1 MNRKVAIVAM
11 IALVAGVGG
20 AAAVMSRA
28 GTQQPPAGTSHDHD
42 HDHDHADEDHAK
54 TDHAEHGHEEPG
66 HDEHGHEEHGS
77 EDAHGHDEHDDH
89 AGHADHAEHDD
100 HAGHDDHDD
109 HAGHDDH
116 GEEPV
121 VRLSLDERN
130 KFGVKVATAGS
141 GQLTTQIRL
150 PGELV
155 LNADRVAHIVPRA
168 PGIVREVLASV
179 GDAVHAGEVMAWLE
193 SAELGEAKVDYLGK
207 WAALGSSSVDL
218 VRAQEVHHNTA
229 RLLEVLD
236 SSPSSETLRETQAG
250 GMGENRGILVSAYA
264 EFVFAEA
271 AYLRERPLFEK
282 KIASERDYQAAE
294 AEYKKADALYAATRD
309 SIEFKIR
316 RDLLEAERTQQVR
329 EIELQGARRR
339 LYVLGL
345 TAEEIAKLERLAEL
359 QMRVSALGAM
369 CDDPR
374 CKTCKQAASN
384 NTGSIASETDKHDTE
399 EKLAWY
405 PLRAPFD
412 ATVIEKH
419 LALGEKH
426 GDESGAFTIADLTSV
441 WVNIAVYQ
449 KDLPYVR
456 KGMGVIISAGVGM
469 PDAQGTI
476 AYVAPVVDQKT
487 RTALARVVLPNPD
500 GQLRPGLF
508 VNAEISIGQESASV
522 VIPKSAIQRMGEQTV
537 VFLDTSEGFKPK
549 PVSLGRSNE
558 SRVEVLA
565 GLAVGQRF
573 VTHGAFELKA
583 KIVTSGLGAHAGHGH

>member
-1 MNRKVAIVAM
+1 MNRTTTVLAVIAVVIGLGGGVA
-11 IALVAGVGG
+11 AL
-20 AAAVMSRA
+20 SRLRA
-28 GTQQPPAGTSHDHD
+28 QHTPGRVQPNNAHDHV
-42 HDHDHADEDHAK
+42 DER
-54 TDHAEHGHEEPG
+54 HGTAHPHQQEHEEAG
-66 HDEHGHEEHGS
+66 HHEEDQDEHDEHGAESVVQLSREERS
-77 EDAHGHDEHDDH
+77 
-89 AGHADHAEHDD
+89 
-100 HAGHDDHDD
+100 
-109 HAGHDDH
+109 
-116 GEEPV
+116 
-121 VRLSLDERN
+121 R
-130 KFGVKVATAGS
+130 FGVVVATAGS
-141 GQLTTQIRL
+141 GRLTTQIRL

-179 GDAVHAGEVMAWLE
+179 GDSVHAGEVMAWIE
-193 SAELGEAKVDYLGK
+193 SAELGEVKVDYLAR

-218 VRAQEVHHNTA
+218 VRAREVHHNTA

-236 SSPSSETLRETQAG
+236 SSPSLETLRQTEVG
-250 GMGENRGILVSAYA
+250 GMGENRSILVSAYA
-264 EFVFAEA
+264 EFVFAKA

-309 SIEFKIR
+309 SMEFKIR

-329 EIELQGARRR
+329 EIELQGARRH

-345 TAEEIAKLERLAEL
+345 TSEEIAELERLAEL
-359 QMRVSALGAM
+359 QMRVSARNAM
-369 CDDPR
+369 CDDPH
-374 CKTCKQAASN
+374 CKTCQQAASN
-384 NTGSIASETDKHDTE
+384 NNDGIAFETNKRDTE

-419 LALGEKH
+419 LSLGEKH
-426 GDESGAFTIADLTSV
+426 SDESGAFTVADLTSV

-449 KDLPYVR
+449 KDLSYVR
-456 KGMGVIISAGVGM
+456 KGMEVIISAGVGM
-469 PDAQGTI
+469 PYAQGTI
-476 AYVAPVVDQKT
+476 AYVSPVVDEKT

-500 GQLRPGLF
+500 GRLRPGLF

-522 VIPKSAIQRMGEQTV
+522 VIPKSAVQRMGQKPV

-549 PVSLGRSNE
+549 VVSLGRSNE
-558 SRVEVLA
+558 SHVEVLA
-565 GLAVGQRF
+565 GLAVGQRY